1 MAQSTGEI
9 QVDLNYLRQHTADAL
24 IQHLIFY
31 EDLCSR
37 NLKTYTT
44 YAKEAKMKHDVFSIN
59 ALGYSTAV
67 GIMSSLDQTPRYKYA
82 SMALSGMLALITGIQ
97 RFSGFAEKAENAR
110 LIAKGF
116 DKIVRDINLTI
127 MYVRSGA
134 VTVDSRTFTKMIE
147 EIQRNIATVSEQ
159 AIESPPESNTKS
171 LEKAL
176 ASSFNVTEPERPPT
190 PIRNRIY
197 DIIAENTNHDEEDP
211 VAR

>member
-1 MAQSTGEI
+1 MTQSTGEI

-44 YAKEAKMKHDVFSIN
+44 YAKEAKMKHDVLSIN
-59 ALGYSTAV
+59 ALGYSTAL
-67 GIMSSLDQTPRYKYA
+67 GIMSSLDQTPSYKYA
-82 SMALSGMLALITGIQ
+82 SMALSGMLALITGMQ
-97 RFSGFAEKAENAR
+97 RFLGYAEKAENAR

-159 AIESPPESNTKS
+159 AIESPPESTKKTI
-171 LEKAL
+171 EKAV
-176 ASSFNVTEPERPPT
+176 ASSFILTEPERPPT

-197 DIIAENTNHDEEDP
+197 DIIAENTNHDEEEP
-211 VAR
+211 

>member
-1 MAQSTGEI
+1 MTQSTGEI
-9 QVDLNYLRQHTADAL
+9 QVDLPYLREHTADAL
-24 IQHLIFY
+24 IQHLAFY
-31 EDLCSR
+31 EKLCSE
-37 NLKTYTT
+37 NLKTYTN
-44 YAKEAKMKHDVFSIN
+44 YAKKAKFQNDLFSVN

-82 SMALSGMLALITGIQ
+82 SMALSGMLALITGVQ
-97 RFSGFAEKAENAR
+97 RFLGFAEKAENAR